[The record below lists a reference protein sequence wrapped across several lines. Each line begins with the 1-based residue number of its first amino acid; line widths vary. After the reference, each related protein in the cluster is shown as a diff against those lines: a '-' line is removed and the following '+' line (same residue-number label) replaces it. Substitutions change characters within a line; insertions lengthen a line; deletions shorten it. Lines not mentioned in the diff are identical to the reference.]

1 MYEPLASKTLC
12 IMKFCTIIF
21 YGGDNFLPAALLPL
35 LEVGGSTLVFLFFSI
50 IYREICVFLFILIS
64 DIR

>member
-1 MYEPLASKTLC
+1 MCESLASKTLC

-35 LEVGGSTLVFLFFSI
+35 LEAGGSTLVYYDKKFI
-50 IYREICVFLFILIS
+50 KYFILSRYDYFI
-64 DIR
+64 